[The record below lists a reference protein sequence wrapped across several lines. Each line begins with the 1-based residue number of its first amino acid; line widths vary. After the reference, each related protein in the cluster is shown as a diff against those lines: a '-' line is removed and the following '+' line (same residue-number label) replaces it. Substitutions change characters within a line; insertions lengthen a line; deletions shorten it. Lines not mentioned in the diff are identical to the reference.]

1 MLNLIIQKIIIKL
14 SFVLIFF
21 LGIIFFISSF
31 TKIFHPDP
39 YIEAIKYFID
49 TTDIYIKFI
58 AFIVLNFEILAAVM
72 LVIPKYSITGVYIS
86 IILLIVFIIYK
97 IKMLNM
103 GIDIECGCF
112 PGIFLNSLKIE
123 SLFVNIIL
131 ILVCIYIIFV
141 NKYYIKYFSNSNSI
155 INTKF

>member
-1 MLNLIIQKIIIKL
+1 MQYLIIPKFIITL
-14 SFVLIFF
+14 SLFLIFF
-21 LGIIFFISSF
+21 LGIIFLVSSF

-49 TTDIYIKFI
+49 TTDVFTKFI
-58 AFIVLNFEILAAVM
+58 AFVLLNLEILAAVM

-97 IKMLNM
+97 IKILSM

-112 PGIFLNSLKIE
+112 PGIFLMSLNID
-123 SLFVNIIL
+123 SLLINILLIL
-131 ILVCIYIIFV
+131 ICIYIILVDKLFK
-141 NKYYIKYFSNSNSI
+141 KYISN
-155 INTKF
+155 